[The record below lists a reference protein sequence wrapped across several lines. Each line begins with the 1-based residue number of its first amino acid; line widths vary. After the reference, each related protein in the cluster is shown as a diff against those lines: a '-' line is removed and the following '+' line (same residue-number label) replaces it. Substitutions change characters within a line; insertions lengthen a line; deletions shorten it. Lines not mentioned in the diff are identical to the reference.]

1 MSGGTGLERPGAA
14 VRATAPVRVADVGGW
29 TDTWFGSPGQV
40 CHVAVGPG
48 VAVDAAVVPRASV
61 GGGPAPVRVHLPDVE
76 ARPFAVGPDPRRGW
90 SAPTPGRHPLIE
102 HAIAAVLDAVAVPD
116 AVSID
121 VVVRSAVPPGAS
133 LGTSASVVVALLG
146 ALDALVAGGARSPHD
161 LARLAHEVETAR
173 AGREAGVQD
182 QWAAAFG
189 GAELLAIA
197 PYPDVRRRA
206 IEVPSDAL
214 DELGDRLVT
223 VAFGP
228 HDSSAVHRQVI
239 DALISCGG
247 LEHDPAR
254 QALRRLAALAGEAA
268 DALEAGEV
276 DRWARL
282 LVDATEAQAALHPGL
297 VGARHLAAIDVA
309 HRQGAAGWK
318 VNGAGGD
325 GGSLTV
331 VLGTGPTSGS
341 PRDLVDALER
351 LDPTWRVLDLRPAD
365 GLRVDR
371 S

>member
-1 MSGGTGLERPGAA
+1 
-14 VRATAPVRVADVGGW
+14 V
-29 TDTWFGSPGQV
+29 
-40 CHVAVGPG
+40 
-48 VAVDAAVVPRASV
+48 VDAAIVPRASL
-61 GGGPAPVRVHLPDVE
+61 GGGTAPVRVHLPDVDPE
-76 ARPFAVGPDPRRGW
+76 PFAVGPDARRGW
-90 SAPTPGRHPLIE
+90 AAPAPGRHPLIE
-102 HAIAAVLDAVAVPD
+102 HAIGAVLDGVVVADAVA
-116 AVSID
+116 ID

-146 ALDALVAGGARSPHD
+146 ALDALVAGGGRSPED
-161 LARLAHEVETAR
+161 LARLAHEVETVR

-206 IEVPSDAL
+206 LDVPPAAL
-214 DELGDRLVT
+214 GELGDRLVT
-223 VAFGP
+223 VCFGA

-254 QALRRLAALAGEAA
+254 QALRRLAALAAEAA
-268 DALEAGEV
+268 GALEGGEV

-282 LVDATEAQAALHPGL
+282 LVDATDAQAALHPSL
-297 VGARHLAAIDVA
+297 VGSRHQAAIDVA

-318 VNGAGGD
+318 ANGAGGE

-331 VLGTGPTSGS
+331 VLGDGPTSGS
-341 PRDLVDALER
+341 RRDLVDALER
-351 LDPTWRVLDLRPAD
+351 LDPTWPVLDLRPAS
-365 GLRVDR
+365 GLRVAEA
-371 S
+371 